1 MTFLALII
9 GGGLGAVCR
18 YVISQ
23 KIQGLIGV
31 IFINWLGSLLMGVF
45 APITIN
51 TNALSMFWI
60 TGFLG
65 AFTTFSTFALQFV
78 ENWSM
83 GKRRTAIV
91 YALLTIVGGFVF
103 VGIGWWLESIL

>member
-1 MTFLALII
+1 MTLLALML

-18 YVISQ
+18 YVISR
-23 KIQGLIGV
+23 KIKDLVGV
-31 IFINWLGSLLMGVF
+31 LLINWLGSFLMGVF
-45 APITIN
+45 TPLTIQ

-83 GKRRTAIV
+83 GKRRTAV
-91 YALLTIVGGFVF
+91 MYALLTVIGGFVF
-103 VGIGWWLESIL
+103 VGIGWRMESLF